1 MIQARHIQISTP
13 EDKLLA
19 LPVKGISLY
28 SLRFRELHV
37 FMTPIAADTPAL
49 PETGSRAV
57 MARVWR
63 DYLQKYKGFL
73 GLALVCAVMVAVS
86 TSFVIWCLKPGIE
99 LLFGESD
106 SAAASEVPAFVA
118 AHPLIWVPAVMIG
131 ATLVRL
137 VSQLGL
143 ATSVNRVGHQ
153 LVGRIQSQ
161 LFGNM
166 VHADLGHL
174 NKAHSGSY
182 LSSVLFD
189 AGLMREATTNGVVNY
204 VQHGGIVIGSLA
216 YMAFIDWRMTLG
228 VLIAGPVIATVLGQY
243 NRRTKKAAQGAMDET
258 SSLSTAIMESLDGVK
273 IVKINNRE
281 AYEQGRVDAVIARR
295 QKHIIKGAN
304 ARAAAAPVTE
314 ALTTIVLALVV
325 VYAGWRAQSG
335 AMTLGGFTAY
345 ISYLGAAGQSLRQ
358 LANLQ
363 TVMAEGFTAARR
375 LFAALDVAPEIADAP
390 DAQALKP
397 FDRLTFD
404 TVAFAYGDKPVLDGV
419 SFEARAGQ
427 SVALVGP
434 SGSGKSTLLNLIPRF
449 YDYTG
454 GEIRFG
460 ETPQRAVTLKSLR
473 AHIALVSQDPFLFD
487 DTIRANIAYGRPDAT
502 ETEIV
507 QAARDAAALEFIDD
521 LPDGLDTRVGEGGS
535 RLSGGQKQRI
545 AIARAFLKDAPLLL
559 LDEATSALDTQ
570 SEVKVQQALERLMA
584 GRTTLMIA
592 HRLSTVRHAD
602 LILVLRD
609 GRITERGTH
618 DDLLARGGLYAEL
631 YRTQFERVPE
641 EASA

>member
-1 MIQARHIQISTP
+1 
-13 EDKLLA
+13 
-19 LPVKGISLY
+19 
-28 SLRFRELHV
+28 
-37 FMTPIAADTPAL
+37 
-49 PETGSRAV
+49 

-73 GLALVCAVMVAVS
+73 GLALGCAVLVAIS
-86 TSFVIWCLKPGIE
+86 TQFLIWCLKPGVE
-99 LLFGESD
+99 MLFGESD
-106 SAAASEVPAFVA
+106 SAAATTVPDFVA
-118 AHPLIWVPAVMIG
+118 ANPLLWVPAVMIA
-131 ATLVRL
+131 ATVVRL
-137 VSQLGL
+137 MAQLGL

-161 LFGNM
+161 LFGNL

-174 NKAHSGSY
+174 SKAHSGTY

-204 VQHGGIVIGSLA
+204 VQHGGIVLA
-216 YMAFIDWRMTLG
+216 MLLTMFSIDWRMTLG
-228 VLIAGPVIATVLGQY
+228 VLIAGPVIGSVLGQY

-281 AYEQGRVDAVIARR
+281 AFEQARVDAVIARR
-295 QKHIIKGAN
+295 QRHIIKGAN
-304 ARAAAAPVTE
+304 ARASAAPATE
-314 ALTTIVLALVV
+314 ALTTIVLALVIA
-325 VYAGWRAQSG
+325 YAGWRAQAG
-335 AMTLGGFTAY
+335 GMTLGGFTAY
-345 ISYLGAAGQSLRQ
+345 ISALGAAGQSLRQ

-375 LFAALDVAPEIADAP
+375 LFAALDVAPEIQDAP
-390 DAQALKP
+390 DAQPLSG
-397 FDRLTFD
+397 FDRLSFEH
-404 TVAFAYGDKPVLDGV
+404 VSFAYDDKPVLSDV

-454 GEIRFG
+454 GVIRFG
-460 ETPQRAVTLKSLR
+460 DRPQRSVTLTSLR
-473 AHIALVSQDPFLFD
+473 EHIALVSQDPFLFD
-487 DTIRANIAYGRPDAT
+487 DTIRANIAYGRPEAT
-502 ETEIV
+502 DSEIV
-507 QAARDAAALEFIDD
+507 QAARDAAALDFIED
-521 LPDGLDTRVGEGGS
+521 LPEGFDTRVGEGGS

-545 AIARAFLKDAPLLL
+545 AIARAFLKNAPLLL

-570 SEVKVQQALERLMA
+570 SEIKVQQALERLMT
-584 GRTTLMIA
+584 GRTTILIA

-602 LILVLRD
+602 QILVLRE
-609 GRITERGTH
+609 GEIAERGDH
-618 DDLLARGGLYAEL
+618 EALLARDGLYASL
-631 YRTQFERVPE
+631 YRTQFEPVPE
-641 EASA
+641 AVGA